1 VVVGDSSEFS
11 SQDYEPY
18 IEKLKMDI
26 KKKKAVLNQRQEKLL
41 SGVFLKEQEIR
52 NLIKLGLGF
61 MLKEIKI

>member
-1 VVVGDSSEFS
+1 MVVGDSSEFS